1 MIFLCDVRQSL
12 YACAELEKLTA
23 DVCSYNYDTR
33 PQRYEQ
39 RAERE
44 RREAVA
50 EAQTE
55 AAKKFS
61 RERLELFE
69 KVRYSVIV

>member
-1 MIFLCDVRQSL
+1 MCGNRSVPALNLRSSQL
-12 YACAELEKLTA
+12 TCAP
-23 DVCSYNYDTR
+23 NYDTR

-44 RREAVA
+44 KREAVA